1 MGRDHFSQMFQSP
14 YFQSE
19 VYRNSPAG
27 KREAKVAEIILS
39 IKRRLRFWKKK

>member
-19 VYRNSPAG
+19 EYLRSPAG
-27 KREAKVAEIILS
+27 KREAKVGRFILK
-39 IKRRLRFWKKK
+39 ITNALKFWKK